1 MTKNEYIQDLLMGRM
16 WNRQILDAALIYWH
30 SEIPFAMACVYM
42 NNLEK
47 KLNESDDPRNHD

>member
-47 KLNESDDPRNHD
+47 KLK